1 MEIDN
6 ATESV
11 DDSDADV
18 EDPMQLPA
26 NEWGS
31 EHPLRDVYQGGR
43 GGRWSDA
50 ELRYIARYISHNPKG
65 TATTCLSHIFNDRL
79 SRPIFHPFHVIDR
92 FHLRPGWRKVR
103 ADLEIYQ

>member
-6 ATESV
+6 AALSA
-11 DDSDADV
+11 DSDVDEE
-18 EDPMQLPA
+18 EDPIWLPT

-31 EHPLRDVYQGGR
+31 QHPLRDVYQGGR

-50 ELRYIARYISHNPKG
+50 ELRYIARYILHNPDG
-65 TATTCLSHIFNDRL
+65 TATTCLNHILNDRH
-79 SRPIFHPFHVIDR
+79 SRSIFHPFHIIDR

-103 ADLEIYQ
+103 ANPEFYK

>member
-1 MEIDN
+1 MEIDY
-6 ATESV
+6 ASASPGSDV
-11 DDSDADV
+11 DEG
-18 EDPMQLPA
+18 EDPMRLPA

-50 ELRYIARYISHNPKG
+50 ELRYIARYISHNPNG
-65 TATTCLSHIFNDRL
+65 TATTCLNHILNDRL
-79 SRPIFHPFHVIDR
+79 SRSIFHPFHIIDR

-103 ADLEIYQ
+103 ADLEFYK